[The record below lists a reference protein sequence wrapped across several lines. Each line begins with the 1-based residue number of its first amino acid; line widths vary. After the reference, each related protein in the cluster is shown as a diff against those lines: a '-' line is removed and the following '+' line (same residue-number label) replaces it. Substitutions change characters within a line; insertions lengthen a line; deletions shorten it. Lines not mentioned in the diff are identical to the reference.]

1 MSLQERS
8 RSVSF
13 EHLLQ
18 HTVGAAYCVQA
29 CVLNTNQKVCVFLND
44 SVSLE
49 GEKQKEKYIRKK
61 LQVKDLNGCVQE
73 VAESIAARC
82 GSPCRNNSP

>member
-1 MSLQERS
+1 MNLQECC

-44 SVSLE
+44 FVSLE
-49 GEKQKEKYIRKK
+49 GEKKKEKSRRKK
-61 LQVKDLNGCVQE
+61 LQVKALNGCVQE
-73 VAESIAARC
+73 VAGSIAARC
-82 GSPCRNNSP
+82 GSPSKNNSP